1 MSCARA
7 EVRLLKNLATWLIRS
22 DHFLI
27 QLVNCQWKCRLF
39 DWLMPRVTH
48 LAGPT
53 STLGFLIFWYLCMPH
68 PVRLWAVEGFIALIS
83 SHVVVQFFKKVM
95 PRIRPYL
102 RLAHL
107 HTFPNPLTDYSFP
120 SGHTTAAFS
129 IAVTFMLHSSVCA
142 LFMLPYAILIGFSRM
157 YLALHYPTDVLIG
170 SFLGIGFAVGTV
182 YLFGSI

>member
-1 MSCARA
+1 MSRLARA
-7 EVRLLKNLATWLIRS
+7 EVRLLKNLASWLIRS
-22 DHFLI
+22 DQFLI

-53 STLGFLIFWYLCMPH
+53 ATIGFLMFWYMFMPRT
-68 PVRLWAVEGFIALIS
+68 VKSWALEGFIALIG
-83 SHVVVQFFKKVM
+83 SHVVVQFFKKLM

-129 IAVTFMLHSSVCA
+129 IAVTFMFHSSLCGGV
-142 LFMLPYAILIGFSRM
+142 LLPYAILIGFSRM

-170 SFLGIGFAVGTV
+170 SCLGSGFAAGTV
-182 YLFGSI
+182 YLFG